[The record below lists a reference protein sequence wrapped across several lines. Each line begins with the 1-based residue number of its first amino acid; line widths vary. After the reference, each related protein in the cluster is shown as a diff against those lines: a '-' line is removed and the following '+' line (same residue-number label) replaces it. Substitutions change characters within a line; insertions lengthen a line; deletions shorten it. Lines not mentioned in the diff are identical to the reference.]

1 MQKSIYFKVVSPGKV
16 AISEILLP
24 EDDAPLQINEVGN
37 FMKMLRLKNNLSK
50 KEVAR
55 LLNFKN
61 INKTIKN
68 IGKIEENSECFPEY
82 IEKLVL
88 LYKSSMEDFYRA
100 KERGKSLKNQIEKE
114 QEEKRKI
121 RVQQER
127 NFYVKL
133 IQKLPLLFV
142 HFEEIMNT
150 PEYYFLPLIGAS
162 VSSAWIGRARTNL
175 YLGEVLTLWKNQ
187 SWVGTCNQCQG
198 KVYVTRIGG
207 SVLSG
212 CGYGRGFCVNC
223 MGMEEVQER
232 FRPFFFPLIKLP
244 IRELPEDLDFITIDT
259 LIERLERNSRNK

>member
-24 EDDAPLQINEVGN
+24 EDDAPLQINEVG
-37 FMKMLRLKNNLSK
+37 RLKNNLSK

-88 LYKSSMEDFYRA
+88 FYKSSMEDFYRA

-150 PEYYFLPLIGAS
+150 PEYYFLPMIGAS

-187 SWVGTCNQCQG
+187 S
-198 KVYVTRIGG
+198 KA
-207 SVLSG
+207 
-212 CGYGRGFCVNC
+212 
-223 MGMEEVQER
+223 M
-232 FRPFFFPLIKLP
+232 K
-244 IRELPEDLDFITIDT
+244 
-259 LIERLERNSRNK
+259 KK